1 MNRINLLFALHLK
14 LVQEKYLKNVLLLSV
29 YYCLSKSFVYTVKYH
44 LIQRLITEQKNW
56 IIFFS
61 CYVRFFLFFYEL
73 NEIRMRFPP
82 PVISIYTMG
91 GCLFFFLNIDT
102 WTIGRFVKW
111 EFCTL
116 WLSLVKEMK
125 NFGFFLT
132 RHINYITYDW
142 QLYSNMGGYWKRHLL
157 SHARLFIFCGIYS
170 YNYN

>member
-44 LIQRLITEQKNW
+44 WIQRLITEQRTELYFSHVTWGSFFFFTNW
-56 IIFFS
+56 MKL
-61 CYVRFFLFFYEL
+61 RK
-73 NEIRMRFPP
+73 RFPP
-82 PVISIYTMG
+82 PVISIYTIG

-102 WTIGRFVKW
+102 WTIGCFVKW

-125 NFGFFLT
+125 NFGFF
-132 RHINYITYDW
+132 W
-142 QLYSNMGGYWKRHLL
+142 QDT
-157 SHARLFIFCGIYS
+157 
-170 YNYN
+170 